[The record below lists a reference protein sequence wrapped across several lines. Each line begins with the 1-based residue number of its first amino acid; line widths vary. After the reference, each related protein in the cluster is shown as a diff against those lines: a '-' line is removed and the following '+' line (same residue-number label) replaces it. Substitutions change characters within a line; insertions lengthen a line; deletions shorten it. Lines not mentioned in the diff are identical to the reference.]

1 MEAPQ
6 KHLSSKCPPY
16 RLVFCNALMMT
27 VRKVT
32 KVMRKLNLEPLLQ
45 SSCYVFVSLNVM
57 LEHAIGA
64 LVTGL
69 CPLSCPVAGNACGD
83 VFR

>member
-1 MEAPQ
+1 MHDDDNREGQ
-6 KHLSSKCPPY
+6 KGHAQIKPGAST
-16 RLVFCNALMMT
+16 A
-27 VRKVT
+27 
-32 KVMRKLNLEPLLQ
+32 
-45 SSCYVFVSLNVM
+45 CYIFVSLNVM